1 VVDST
6 RHVELVGTFHG
17 RERMTLTPPVVN
29 EARARM
35 VLTVGSAK
43 AEMVR
48 RWLLRDAA
56 LPIDRVSRR
65 AMVVFL
71 DPAAAAQLPL

>member
-1 VVDST
+1 
-6 RHVELVGTFHG
+6 
-17 RERMTLTPPVVN
+17 MTLTPPVVN

-71 DPAAAAQLPL
+71 GPAAAAQLPL